1 MFSIALQRNTKLLKE
16 KEEQETK
23 YKDLQFKLQEKH
35 KEIQCKLQNMKK
47 QKEGFQVMFNE
58 AFRRNAQL
66 LKDKVQL
73 EETQREMQH
82 VLQDFM
88 KKNTELPLFTKQ
100 RTKTIKLRIR
110 NKNRGKDAQ
119 KFRVKSKQW

>member
-1 MFSIALQRNTKLLKE
+1 
-16 KEEQETK
+16 
-23 YKDLQFKLQEKH
+23 
-35 KEIQCKLQNMKK
+35 
-47 QKEGFQVMFNE
+47 MFNE
-58 AFRRNAQL
+58 ALRRYAQL

-100 RTKTIKLRIR
+100 RTKTMKCTEIQSKIQAMVSKNTSLKGLY
-110 NKNRGKDAQ
+110 NKAQ
-119 KFRVKSKQW
+119 YINTEMQEEK